1 MIDLSARQE
10 PGLAHIGYV
19 VASVE
24 KAMKR
29 WTAQG
34 YETWIEP
41 TSDPIQG
48 VVVALLSDGTV
59 PVELVSP
66 IDAETPSPV
75 EARLRRGGGL
85 DHLCY
90 YVDDVAA
97 ALEAEVEEAA
107 SMIVCEPVYAVAFER
122 TIGFVQRKTGLVVE
136 YMSCERSEQ

>member
-1 MIDLSARQE
+1 MIDLHARQA
-10 PGLAHIGYV
+10 PGLAHLGYV

-34 YETWIEP
+34 YEVWIEP
-41 TSDPIQG
+41 TSDPVQG

-66 IDAETPSPV
+66 IDGDTPSPV

-85 DHLCY
+85 DHLCF
-90 YVDDVAA
+90 YVDDVAG
-97 ALEAEVEEAA
+97 ALEHEVEEL
-107 SMIVCEPVYAVAFER
+107 SLIH
-122 TIGFVQRKTGLVVE
+122 I
-136 YMSCERSEQ
+136 

>member
-1 MIDLSARQE
+1 M
-10 PGLAHIGYV
+10 
-19 VASVE
+19 
-24 KAMKR
+24 
-29 WTAQG
+29 
-34 YETWIEP
+34 EP
-41 TSDPIQG
+41 TSDPVQG

-66 IDAETPSPV
+66 IDGDTPSPV

-85 DHLCY
+85 DHLCF
-90 YVDDVAA
+90 YVDDVAG
-97 ALEAEVEEAA
+97 ALEHEVEEAA